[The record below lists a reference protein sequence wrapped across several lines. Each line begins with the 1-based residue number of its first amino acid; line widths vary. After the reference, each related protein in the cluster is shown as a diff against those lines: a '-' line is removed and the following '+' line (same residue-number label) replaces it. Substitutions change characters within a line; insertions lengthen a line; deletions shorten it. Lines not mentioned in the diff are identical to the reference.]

1 MKSDWWQ
8 LWYKHN
14 CHWEFLKFK
23 WFYKNFDPCISES
36 FGLVNIS
43 HTTHLPNYKGWR
55 FSLGVQTSL
64 FYNPLAFLFPLLPIM
79 LMGNNFS
86 RAIFR
91 RNSLWKLCTPTIVS
105 EKCENKSNAHQS
117 FKHKEEWTLKN
128 GWNCL
133 KTRHFSISLN
143 FYCSYFNLLYI
154 QKSPDNFYN
163 WYDYLPMTS
172 LI

>member
-1 MKSDWWQ
+1 MNINSKD
-8 LWYKHN
+8 K
-14 CHWEFLKFK
+14 
-23 WFYKNFDPCISES
+23 SES
-36 FGLVNIS
+36 LNKGQNCILYIYMYM
-43 HTTHLPNYKGWR
+43 LPLRMKQK
-55 FSLGVQTSL
+55 F
-64 FYNPLAFLFPLLPIM
+64 FPLAFLFPLLPIM